1 MAIIRE
7 LGSGENKVVWRHLR
21 TGDVMLFNRQPSL
34 HKPSIMGHI
43 VRVLPNE

>member
-1 MAIIRE
+1 MAIVNE
-7 LGSGENKVVWRHLR
+7 LGSGDDKVVWRQLR

-34 HKPSIMGHI
+34 HKPSIMSHI